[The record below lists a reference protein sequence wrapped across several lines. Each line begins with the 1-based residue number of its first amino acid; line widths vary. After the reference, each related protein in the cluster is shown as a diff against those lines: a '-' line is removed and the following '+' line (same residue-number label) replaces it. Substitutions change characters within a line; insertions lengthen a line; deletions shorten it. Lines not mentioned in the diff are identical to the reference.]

1 MGDRR
6 QLHIPRTVT
15 ELSSDAS
22 RDLNAET
29 GLAGATGTGQGH
41 QPVVDEQLLHVSH
54 LCAAADKAGELHRKV
69 VGDSGLGGAQRGEVV
84 ANVGMAQ
91 LHHPFGPR

>member
-6 QLHIPRTVT
+6 QVDVPHTVT
-15 ELSSDAS
+15 EIGRDAS
-22 RDLNAET
+22 RDLNSET
-29 GLAGATGTGQGH
+29 GLAGAAGAGQGH
-41 QPVVDEQLLHVSH
+41 QPVVGEQLLQVSH
-54 LCAAADKAGELHRKV
+54 LRAAADKAGELHRKV